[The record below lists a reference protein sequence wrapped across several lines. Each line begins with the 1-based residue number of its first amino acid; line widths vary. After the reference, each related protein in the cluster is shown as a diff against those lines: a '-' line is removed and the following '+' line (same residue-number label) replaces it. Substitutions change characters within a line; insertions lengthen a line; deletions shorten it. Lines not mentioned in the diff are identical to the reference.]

1 MSLAIVLLWLAFF
14 TERTCSLSASLA
26 FSFPRRRHGPH
37 GHTLCSIFHPHAA
50 VPPSQNTFSPRAAA
64 VESPGGRPVSVYQ
77 RRRSLPCTLPA
88 CDDDGMTPPSTK
100 EARSS
105 LPVTRTLC
113 MHGSPPPVRGRC
125 VAAPLRPLARL
136 SRSSHGR
143 SECGW
148 PRRRHAGFGGQWRC
162 KIGEGRGTVG
172 VRRWRARP
180 SSAILESR
188 KTKRVQELLEL
199 LPWAPVGPG
208 ADLQLHLLPTT
219 SSHPPLEVRIRTTTI
234 NRK

>member
-113 MHGSPPPVRGRC
+113 MHGSPPPRAWPLCRRSSPSLGATVKEQPWAVRMWLAAEAARRVRGTMTVQNWR
-125 VAAPLRPLARL
+125 R
-136 SRSSHGR
+136 SRDGR
-143 SECGW
+143 
-148 PRRRHAGFGGQWRC
+148 
-162 KIGEGRGTVG
+162 
-172 VRRWRARP
+172 RATMTSTP
-180 SSAILESR
+180 KLC
-188 KTKRVQELLEL
+188 
-199 LPWAPVGPG
+199 
-208 ADLQLHLLPTT
+208 HLG
-219 SSHPPLEVRIRTTTI
+219 
-234 NRK
+234 K

>member
-113 MHGSPPPVRGRC
+113 MHGSPPPPC
-125 VAAPLRPLARL
+125 VAVVSPLL
-136 SRSSHGR
+136 SVPWRDCQG
-143 SECGW
+143 
-148 PRRRHAGFGGQWRC
+148 AAMGGQNVVGRGGGTPGSGDNDGA
-162 KIGEGRGTVG
+162 KLEKVEGR
-172 VRRWRARP
+172 
-180 SSAILESR
+180 
-188 KTKRVQELLEL
+188 
-199 LPWAPVGPG
+199 
-208 ADLQLHLLPTT
+208 
-219 SSHPPLEVRIRTTTI
+219 
-234 NRK
+234 